1 MTRTTL
7 VDWLVPGDVPSD
19 TSAVSLVFERPLPAW
34 AWLMVA
40 LGAVVIAV
48 WSYRRLQGAAKP
60 LSRALRTALVVLRS
74 ASILLLALL
83 VSGPSVRFERTRV
96 EPDRLVVLVDRSR
109 SLTIADA
116 PGGGTREDQLART
129 LRGAEG
135 VLAEIAGAGAAS
147 APAAAGAGD
156 GLGVGKE
163 LDVVGFSGGAF
174 SLPAQGVRIA
184 DALGAAEG
192 ERTDLDA
199 ALRQAIA
206 RSAGKPLSGVLLFSD
221 GRSTVPVSPETLR
234 LLERDSVRVYP
245 VALGSSERVGDAAI
259 VATAQP
265 ARAFVRDRVP
275 VEVRI
280 DRGALVDASAGG
292 LAVRLVDTETGA
304 ELARKDVP
312 AGEAGVSGSAGEQV
326 VVLDASSD
334 AAGARK
340 WRVELVGVRADLVRE
355 NDVRDLSVEFID
367 RPLRVLYVE
376 GTSRWEY
383 RYFKNLLTREKDV
396 ESSIML
402 LSADR
407 DFAQEGNMPIAR
419 LPRTKEEFAKY
430 DLFVFGDVP
439 SGFFSPDQLAIIRS
453 EVSERGAGLLWIAGE
468 RSTPS
473 SWEATPLADLFP
485 FRPPLALEPRVGA
498 SVIRPTSVAERLG
511 VLRLSDD
518 GDGWPDV
525 LTSAEVQ
532 WPRLRYVQGV
542 PRSRLKPTAEVLAEA
557 EGVGAAAS
565 EPSAAVTRMRFGAGE
580 VVFVATDEIWRW
592 RYGQG
597 ERYPERFWIPLVRLL
612 ARESLVKGDE
622 RATLAI
628 EPARVAPGES
638 VVVTLR
644 FADEESA
651 EQSAASLPVE
661 IVAADGT
668 PVGRVELVREG
679 GSATATLPV
688 EKVGAFRAVA
698 SDPAF
703 GRASAAFEVVRRDDE
718 LRRGDTDHE
727 ALAEIARRTG
737 GQMLDAS
744 SLADL
749 ARILPRRAR
758 ETDES
763 VLRAL
768 WDTPAAL
775 ALLLTLLGLEW
786 IGRRL
791 LRLV

>member
-147 APAAAGAGD
+147 APTAAGAGD

-312 AGEAGVSGSAGEQV
+312 AGEAGASGSAGEQV

-340 WRVELVGVRADLVRE
+340 WRVELVGARADLVRE

-737 GQMLDAS
+737 GQVLDAS